1 MEEMPLAAIDLRVRT
16 CWVFDM
22 DGTLTVAIHDFA
34 AIKSELGL
42 VPGRPIL
49 EQLAELPAAQAQ
61 AKYQR
66 LDEIESELARR
77 ASPQPGARELLSV
90 LRGRRAALGVVTRNS
105 HANALATLSTCGL
118 SEFFQPVFVVGRES
132 CAVKPSADGVQL
144 LLSLWQADAEKAVM
158 VGDYLF
164 DLVAGREAGA
174 ATVYVDSSGRF
185 PYVDSADVC
194 VRDLRELLSILEAPI
209 Q

>member
-1 MEEMPLAAIDLRVRT
+1 MINLRART
-16 CWVFDM
+16 SWVFDM

-34 AIKSELGL
+34 AIKCELGL
-42 VPGRPIL
+42 APERPIL
-49 EQLAELPAAQAQ
+49 EQLAELPAAEAE

-66 LDEIESELARR
+66 LDVIEGELARR
-77 ASPQPGARELLSV
+77 SSPQPGARELLAT
-90 LRGRRAALGVVTRNS
+90 LRAGGTALGVVTRNS
-105 HANALATLSTCGL
+105 HENALATLSTCGL
-118 SEFFQPVFVVGRES
+118 SEFFQPAFVIGRDS
-132 CAVKPSADGVQL
+132 CAAKPSADGIQML
-144 LLSLWQADAEKAVM
+144 LLLWRADAEQAVM

-185 PYVDSADVC
+185 PYAGHADIC
-194 VRDLRELLSILEAPI
+194 VGNLRELLSMLEAPG